1 MYWYIIAA
9 AIFLLLILLCL
20 RLYMI
25 RKVRRLP
32 LCQKLALINE
42 VSRPFGFVYDCKED
56 IFTSDSDAW
65 QKEFGYSA
73 FYDQAAPLFHIIT
86 DCEPIY
92 FDYRGN
98 TWLIEFWKGQYG
110 INTGAEV
117 GIYRANRRIP
127 PEERSRTFF
136 FGVPKDEA
144 PKVSYRLLYD
154 CDSLFTVSQKS
165 WWVTGFAM
173 GRFSNPE
180 QLRMPILLTFPNDEM
195 ARAFLDGMMEAGYCR
210 CDLSVCSPC
219 VSFCFRA
226 PKTPPPY
233 AAHPRRTRRI
243 QKKNAFLVRLFLLVT
258 RPFTSTLDRL
268 VFLRLH
274 LPFAFTRIICMK
286 KWRSW
291 HFPKKTRCC
300 HGR

>member
-1 MYWYIIAA
+1 MYWYIIAGVV
-9 AIFLLLILLCL
+9 LILLFCL
-20 RLYMI
+20 CMRLILI

-42 VSRPFGFVYDCKED
+42 ASRPFGFVYDCDED

-73 FYDQAAPLFHIIT
+73 LYDQAALLFHIVT

-117 GIYRANRRIP
+117 GVYRANGLIP
-127 PEERSRTFF
+127 PEERGKTFF
-136 FGVPKDEA
+136 FGVSKDEA
-144 PKVSYRLLYD
+144 PKISFRLLHD
-154 CDSLFTVSQKS
+154 CSSLFTVAQRS
-165 WWVTGFAM
+165 WWVTGFDM
-173 GRFSNPE
+173 GKFTWPDH
-180 QLRMPILLTFPNDEM
+180 LRMPVLLTFPNDDM
-195 ARAFLDGMMEAGYCR
+195 ARAFVDGMLEAGYCR
-210 CDLSVCSPC
+210 CDISVCSPC

-226 PKTPPPY
+226 PKMKPPY
-233 AAHPRRTRRI
+233 RARPRKARWV
-243 QKKNAFLVRLFLLVT
+243 QKKNACMVRLFLLVT
-258 RPFTSTLDRL
+258 RPFTTTLDRL

-274 LPFAFTRIICMK
+274 LPFAFRRIVCLK

-291 HFPKKTRCC
+291 HFPKKQRRC
-300 HGR
+300 HGH